1 VFEDNKTFIN
11 NGAREGFCLSVIC
24 IHMYPGSR
32 YVCVMSLWCWKSCSE
47 SCKMISLIVSSS
59 VMPSTFRMRVR
70 KIISEV
76 MGREVKGREG
86 NSK

>member
-1 VFEDNKTFIN
+1 
-11 NGAREGFCLSVIC
+11 
-24 IHMYPGSR
+24 
-32 YVCVMSLWCWKSCSE
+32 
-47 SCKMISLIVSSS
+47 
-59 VMPSTFRMRVR
+59 MPSTFRMRVR